1 MREFHDKVAVVTGAG
16 SGIGRALAERF
27 AAEGMHVVLADV
39 QEDALAEVEG
49 ELRGRDARVLA
60 VRADVSDP
68 AQVTDL
74 ARRTVEEFGAVHI
87 LCNNAGVSGGG
98 GPVWTATEKDWQWVL
113 GVNLFGVIHGVRTF
127 VPLMLKQDTE
137 GHIVN
142 TASVL
147 GLSSGPGGGPYGV
160 SKHGV
165 VRLTEGLYFD
175 LLAAGSKLRAS
186 VLCPGMIATNIITAG
201 RNRPPD
207 LQNETDEATRQAMA
221 EQSQQMANLFM
232 TQGMPPAE
240 VAEMVLDGI
249 REERLYIL
257 THETIKDALRRRVE
271 PILEDRNPELPQGG
285 GLAMRAREAP
295 NTSRP

>member
-1 MREFHDKVAVVTGAG
+1 MREFQGKVAVVTGAG
-16 SGIGRALAERF
+16 SGIGRGLAEKC
-27 AAEGMHVVLADV
+27 AAEGMKVVLADV
-39 QEDALAEVEG
+39 QEDALAAVEG

-60 VRADVSDP
+60 VRTDVSS
-68 AQVTDL
+68 AEQVERL
-74 ARRTVEEFGAVHI
+74 ADAAYREFGAVHV

-98 GPVWTATEKDWQWVL
+98 GPVWTATEKDWRWVL
-113 GVNLFGVIHGVRTF
+113 GVNLFGVIHGVRVF
-127 VPLMLKQDTE
+127 VPRMLAQRSE

-175 LLAAGSKLRAS
+175 LLAAGSRLRAS

-201 RNRPPD
+201 RNRPAE
-207 LQNETDEATRQAMA
+207 LQNELDDATL
-221 EQSQQMANLFM
+221 QQMAPQQQQMAEVFLA
-232 TQGMPPAE
+232 QGMPPAD
-240 VAEMVLDGI
+240 VADMVFDAV

-271 PILEDRNPELPQGG
+271 PILEDRNPDLPPAR
-285 GLAMRAREAP
+285 GLAAMARP
-295 NTSRP
+295 SQPGD